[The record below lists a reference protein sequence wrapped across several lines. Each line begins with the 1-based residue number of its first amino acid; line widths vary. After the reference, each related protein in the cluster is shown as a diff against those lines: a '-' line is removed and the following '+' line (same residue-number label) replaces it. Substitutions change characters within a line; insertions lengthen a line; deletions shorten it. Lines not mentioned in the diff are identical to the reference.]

1 MDAYKDMSTNISKAL
16 KVVSMPTMTDS
27 IKLDASVFGANA
39 LKGMKVGDRP
49 YRVNSVNISLRRH

>member
-1 MDAYKDMSTNISKAL
+1 MSTNISKAL